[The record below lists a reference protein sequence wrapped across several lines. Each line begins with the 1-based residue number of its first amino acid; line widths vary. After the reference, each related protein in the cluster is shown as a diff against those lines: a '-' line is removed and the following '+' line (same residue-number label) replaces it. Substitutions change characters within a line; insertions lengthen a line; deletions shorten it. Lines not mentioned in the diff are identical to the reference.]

1 MQLVR
6 DRIVPHT
13 KEVLAMLH
21 PAFTPDVVAEIKE
34 IQRRHATVPFD
45 EMLRPFDGVRSTTTG

>member
-34 IQRRHATVPFD
+34 IRRRHATVPFD
-45 EMLRPFDGVRSTTTG
+45 EMLRPFDGVR